1 MPPIIFL
8 ALLAGGLFVAHG
20 QPRSLASK
28 AEHVSLKARMQD
40 GQVFSVGLPKGWFS
54 SSTSRMIELQTPKP
68 GLEWSHGLFP
78 RDGAIVR
85 IYDSGIQVRPTQ
97 SDPQDNSV
105 RLQIQ
110 AKLLPTKNYKLIRVE
125 AKSLRV
131 AGKATSVNF
140 YEIEYDQI
148 SDERKQHLIAFTWTS
163 KDRVMLLELIFLRP
177 SLIENQT
184 LAVVENLLATMVI
197 R

>member
-1 MPPIIFL
+1 
-8 ALLAGGLFVAHG
+8 
-20 QPRSLASK
+20 
-28 AEHVSLKARMQD
+28 
-40 GQVFSVGLPKGWFS
+40 
-54 SSTSRMIELQTPKP
+54 
-68 GLEWSHGLFP
+68 
-78 RDGAIVR
+78 
-85 IYDSGIQVRPTQ
+85 
-97 SDPQDNSV
+97 
-105 RLQIQ
+105 
-110 AKLLPTKNYKLIRVE
+110 LIRVE